1 MFLNTKIKAKPQ
13 ESISYNHFL
22 SLLSVLGH
30 FGLLSAAQWKAMTL
44 FSCEVHCRQVSGE
57 CIISLHQ
64 RLLSM
69 NLSVQTMISIKSE
82 VNTAERSLVYSFKL
96 LKLSALL

>member
-1 MFLNTKIKAKPQ
+1 MFLNTKIKAKSQ

-22 SLLSVLGH
+22 SSLSMLGY
-30 FGLLSAAQWKAMTL
+30 FGLLSAAQWKTMTL

-57 CIISLHQ
+57 CIISLYQ
-64 RLLSM
+64 QLLSM

>member
-1 MFLNTKIKAKPQ
+1 MLLNTKIKAKPQ

-22 SLLSVLGH
+22 SLLYVLGH

-57 CIISLHQ
+57 CISSLHQ
-64 RLLSM
+64 RLLSV